1 MLLSE
6 IAVLKNRT
14 TEMEKECM
22 SHTLINWFVFN
33 YLFHVVLLKMQ
44 QCNKYKS
51 ELVHF
56 RKQAG
61 LPVDDIPFD
70 EG

>member
-1 MLLSE
+1 
-6 IAVLKNRT
+6 
-14 TEMEKECM
+14 
-22 SHTLINWFVFN
+22 
-33 YLFHVVLLKMQ
+33 MQ

-61 LPVDDIPFD
+61 LPIEDIPFD